1 MYPYDL
7 WLDGTIKRL
16 LPSEDY
22 RRGQERTVVSSVN
35 ATARRNNWNVFC
47 RSSRDP
53 RSPGILIWG
62 DQSLPRAGEIPDH
75 VRDVLGKDG
84 YAI

>member
-16 LPSEDY
+16 LPAEDY
-22 RRGQERTVVSSVN
+22 PRGQERTVISSVN
-35 ATARRNNWNVFC
+35 ATARRKNWKVVC
-47 RSSRDP
+47 RAFRDP

-62 DQSLPRAGEIPDH
+62 DQSLLSDGEIPDQ
-75 VRDVLGKDG
+75 VRSSFGMAG